1 MINHPAAPQD
11 SYFFSNRINHDP
23 ATIMMVGA
31 GISAASSLM
40 AGESS
45 MAAGHYQNTMAER
58 NAGVLDDKADQSI
71 KLGEYNIRRFDR
83 DFAQQQASTEAAYM
97 AAGVR
102 MAGTP
107 FEILEYNLAE
117 AELERENIRYS
128 SKVDSYDY
136 KQQAV
141 LARMQGQMA
150 LFQARSQRSA
160 AWLSA
165 AGSMVGFYGSKAMIN
180 QQALQ
185 STTLINTQATNA
197 QAIINSSAANNKLI
211 VDTMNTNSKN
221 LMSLT
226 SDLNQN
232 ITVLNNQNRSLLNQ
246 SSGWK

>member
-1 MINHPAAPQD
+1 MAPT
-11 SYFFSNRINHDP
+11 
-23 ATIMMVGA
+23 AIMAIGA
-31 GISAASSLM
+31 GISVTSSLL
-40 AGESS
+40 AGQAA

-58 NAGVLDDKADQSI
+58 NAGILDDKADQSI
-71 KLGEYNIRRFDR
+71 KLGEFNVKRFDR

-107 FEILEYNLAE
+107 LEILEYNLAE

-128 SKVDSYDY
+128 SKVDSYDF

-141 LARMQGQMA
+141 LARMQGKMA
-150 LFQARSQRSA
+150 LFQARQQRSN

-165 AGSMVGFYGSKAMIN
+165 AGTMVGFYGSKALIN
-180 QQALQ
+180 QQTAQ
-185 STTLINTQATNA
+185 ATTLINTQAANA
-197 QAIINSSAANNKLI
+197 KAIIDSSAANNRLI

-232 ITVLNNQNRSLLNQ
+232 ITVLNNTNRSLLAQ